1 MERTP
6 MTKEEIALEL
16 VKHISPEVKE
26 GSAANFSYKLDENAE
41 SIAKAYNSILEIIS
55 KQSK

>member
-16 VKHISPEVKE
+16 VKLIAPSEKPAGAMMNNMTDYSGK
-26 GSAANFSYKLDENAE
+26 
-41 SIAKAYNSILEIIS
+41 IAKAYNSILKAIS
-55 KQSK
+55 ETPKN